1 MTKKANEMMRILGRN
16 NSVNVIKVL
25 WCATELGLEFERA
38 DIGGAF
44 GGNDEPEYLL
54 KNPMGR
60 VPTIEVDG
68 HIMWESQA
76 IVRYLAARHGIGS
89 LMPEDLAE
97 RAKSDLWMDW
107 YTAHLHTSM
116 TTIFWG
122 LVRTPEAKRDNDA
135 INDAKI
141 EAGKMWSVLDK
152 HLAGRNFVGG
162 KTLTMGDI
170 PAGAAA
176 FRYYTL
182 VDDRPTMP
190 HLDRWYAS
198 LGERTPY
205 KTHAM
210 NPLS

>member
-1 MTKKANEMMRILGRN
+1 MMKVLGRN
-16 NSVNVIKVL
+16 NSVNVIKIL
-25 WCATELGLEFERA
+25 WCATELGLEFERT
-38 DIGGAF
+38 DIGGSF
-44 GGNDEPEYLL
+44 GGNDQADYLA

-60 VPTIEVDG
+60 VPTVEVDG
-68 HIMWESQA
+68 NILWESQA
-76 IVRYLAARHGIGS
+76 IVRYLAAKYGMGS
-89 LMPEDLAE
+89 LMPEDLGE

-107 YTAHLHTSM
+107 YTAHLHPSM

-122 LVRTPEAKRDNDA
+122 LVRTPEASRDKDA
-135 INDAKI
+135 INAAKV
-141 EAGKMWSVLDK
+141 EAGKMWALLDK
-152 HLAGRNFVGG
+152 HLADRNFVGG
-162 KTLTMGDI
+162 SALTVGDI

-182 VDDRPTMP
+182 VDDRPAMP

-198 LGERTPY
+198 LGERNAY